1 MPASIPRPVLNT
13 VSVSSYSCPKFLY
26 LCILKNLSVDCF
38 QYRRSSVWSY
48 IFLLNGQDKKPK
60 QNSSQTKRHSHQ
72 QEAKSA
78 RRRTAV
84 SGTLRWLASL
94 HCLLYFLAFDWL
106 RPAVQFKKNRTAGL
120 SWSNARKYNRQCR
133 LANQRKVPVTTCQKK
148 FRWLTAV
155 RWQTLLA
162 SCSVAVNV
170 VLVCCCFVLSSCPD
184 HLKGKCMTKLMKV
197 WIGNNQCIDSWK
209 CTSME
214 TLDKNKKTLILVF
227 RCWRLIQKPTDK
239 VFGNRLR

>member
-1 MPASIPRPVLNT
+1 MIRMIRATSENRNFEYKEDKATKQILNLNTKTIEKKNISLITSNDFRRLCPFVFAMPAPIPRPVLNT

-106 RPAVQFKKNRTAGL
+106 WPAVLFFLNWT
-120 SWSNARKYNRQCR
+120 
-133 LANQRKVPVTTCQKK
+133 
-148 FRWLTAV
+148 
-155 RWQTLLA
+155 
-162 SCSVAVNV
+162 
-170 VLVCCCFVLSSCPD
+170 VCLFVKESPI
-184 HLKGKCMTKLMKV
+184 
-197 WIGNNQCIDSWK
+197 WNYPN
-209 CTSME
+209 
-214 TLDKNKKTLILVF
+214 
-227 RCWRLIQKPTDK
+227 
-239 VFGNRLR
+239 